1 MSILSTSLSR
11 IKESPTIAITQK
23 ARLLKESGK
32 EVIALA
38 SGEPD
43 FDTPDN
49 IKAAAI
55 KAIKE
60 GQTKYTAV
68 DGTPE
73 LKKAIVNKFKREN
86 NLIFDVDNITVGTG
100 GKQVIYNCILATI
113 NPGDEVIIPAPYWV
127 SYPDIVLLAGGTPKF
142 VECDEQSDF
151 KISAEQLEKLITNKT
166 KWFILNSPANPTGM
180 CYSRSELT
188 ELVKVLKKHKHVN
201 ILTDDIYEHIIYHDV
216 KSAND
221 PKFVNILEIDNSLK
235 DRTIVIN
242 GVSKAYAMTG
252 WRIGYAAGSK
262 ELIKAMQ
269 KIQSQ
274 STTNPSSIS
283 QAAAIKAIKE
293 GQTKYTAVDGTPELK
308 KAIVNKFKRENN
320 LSFDVE
326 NITVGTGGKQV
337 IYNCILAT
345 INPGDEVII
354 PAPYWVSYPDIVL
367 LAGGTPKFVEC
378 DEQSD
383 FKISAE
389 QLEKLITNKTKWFI
403 LNSPANPTGM
413 CYSRSELTELVK
425 VLKKHKHVN
434 ILTDDIYEHI
444 IYQDVKSANDPKFV
458 NILEIDNALKD
469 RTIVING
476 VSKAY
481 AMTGWRIGYAAGPK
495 ELIKGIQKIQSQS
508 TTNPSSI
515 SQAAA
520 VEALNGDQSFINT
533 RALEFKKRRDFVV
546 HALNNI
552 NGLTCVNPQGAFYVF
567 PNCKKTMNK
576 KTSSGKII
584 KNDTDFATY
593 LLEETGVAIVQG
605 SAFGLEGY
613 FRISYATSMQI
624 LEKAVIKIKSFCE
637 SLK

>member
-73 LKKAIVNKFKREN
+73 LKKAIVNKFKKEN
-86 NLIFDVDNITVGTG
+86 NLSFDVDNITVGTG

-127 SYPDIVLLAGGTPKF
+127 SYPDMVLLAGGTPKF

-151 KISAEQLEKLITNKT
+151 KISADQLDKMITNKT
-166 KWFILNSPANPTGM
+166 KWFILNSPGNPTGM

-188 ELVKVLKKHKHVN
+188 EL
-201 ILTDDIYEHIIYHDV
+201 
-216 KSAND
+216 A
-221 PKFVNILEIDNSLK
+221 
-235 DRTIVIN
+235 
-242 GVSKAYAMTG
+242 
-252 WRIGYAAGSK
+252 
-262 ELIKAMQ
+262 
-269 KIQSQ
+269 
-274 STTNPSSIS
+274 
-283 QAAAIKAIKE
+283 
-293 GQTKYTAVDGTPELK
+293 
-308 KAIVNKFKRENN
+308 
-320 LSFDVE
+320 
-326 NITVGTGGKQV
+326 
-337 IYNCILAT
+337 
-345 INPGDEVII
+345 
-354 PAPYWVSYPDIVL
+354 
-367 LAGGTPKFVEC
+367 
-378 DEQSD
+378 
-383 FKISAE
+383 
-389 QLEKLITNKTKWFI
+389 
-403 LNSPANPTGM
+403 
-413 CYSRSELTELVK
+413 K

-444 IYQDVKSANDPKFV
+444 IYQDKGSNDSKFV
-458 NILEIDNALKD
+458 NILEIDNSLSD
-469 RTIVING
+469 RTLVVNG

-481 AMTGWRIGYAAGPK
+481 AMTGWRIGYAAGSK
-495 ELIKGIQKIQSQS
+495 TLIKAIQKIQSQS

-520 VEALNGDQSFINT
+520 VEALNGDQSFINP
-533 RALEFKKRRDFVV
+533 RAIEFKKRRDFVV
-546 HALNNI
+546 SALNNTK
-552 NGLTCVNPQGAFYVF
+552 GLTCVNPQGAFYVF
-567 PNCKKTMNK
+567 PNCKKLMNK

-624 LEKAVIKIKSFCE
+624 LEKAVAKIKSFCE